1 MQSFI
6 SFVRTNSRLE
16 FALAKNVLVWEFD
29 MYIAGFTPKSELT
42 YNNLL
47 EICQHYLGNTCIIN
61 VIDLLKNPKVAA
73 EKQIMAIPTTI
84 KTKPV
89 PERILI
95 GDLSNTERVI
105 SKLKLKD
112 YQLKNRG
119 TMVSLKKP
127 AFIA

>member
-1 MQSFI
+1 
-6 SFVRTNSRLE
+6 
-16 FALAKNVLVWEFD
+16 